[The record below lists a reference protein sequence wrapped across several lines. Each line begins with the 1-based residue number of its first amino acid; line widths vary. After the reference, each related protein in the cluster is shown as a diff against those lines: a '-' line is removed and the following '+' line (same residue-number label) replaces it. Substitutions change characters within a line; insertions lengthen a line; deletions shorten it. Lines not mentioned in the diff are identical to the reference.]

1 MPRLVVSAL
10 IGFLM
15 VGCVAETVWNPK
27 PLLVWNVTASAPIG
41 LYRRSFSA
49 VERAAWVLITP
60 PRQAHLL
67 AAQRGYLPL
76 NVPMVK
82 RVAAL
87 SGDTVCRADSTVM
100 VNGMVRAIALSRD
113 RKGRALPVWQGCER
127 LNSDQ
132 IFLLTTPSA
141 SFDSRYFGV
150 VPRANLIERIE
161 PLWTF

>member
-1 MPRLVVSAL
+1 MFSAIIGL
-10 IGFLM
+10 I
-15 VGCVAETVWNPK
+15 VAGCVVEIAWNPK

-41 LYRRSFSA
+41 LYRRSFSS
-49 VERAAWVLITP
+49 VERAAWVLMTP
-60 PRQAHLL
+60 PRQAHIL

-87 SGDTVCRADSTVM
+87 SGDTVCRANSAVTI
-100 VNGMVRAIALSRD
+100 NGVARAIALLRD
-113 RKGRALPVWQGCER
+113 SKGRVLPVWQGCER
-127 LNSDQ
+127 LNDNQ
-132 IFLLTTPSA
+132 IFVLTAPSA

-150 VPRANLIERIE
+150 VPRANIIERIE